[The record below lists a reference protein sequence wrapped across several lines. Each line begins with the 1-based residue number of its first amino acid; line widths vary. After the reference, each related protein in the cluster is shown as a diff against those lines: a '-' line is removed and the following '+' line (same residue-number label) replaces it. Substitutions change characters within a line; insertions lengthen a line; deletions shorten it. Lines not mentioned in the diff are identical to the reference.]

1 MSTLCYGNELIV
13 HYEGNEIR
21 VWNSQESRTFCDRR
35 WICKHQ
41 ISCVTVQGS
50 EILFG
55 TLTGS
60 LWSLQ
65 MIAGSD
71 LKATKIPTPLPE
83 DAITHVRSLNETTI
97 LIFKGSR
104 IHRVRWKTKQ
114 NPQKA
119 ITNRDCFFLDIDNF
133 LKAQQPWVD
142 EQGNSGF
149 VFLDVS
155 FTGYVFLA
163 DTKGTTL
170 LGNLMTRVLTPIA
183 TNFLSACFLF
193 TSSTKVTYVLS
204 STTASTYQIN
214 TIDVE
219 SEKIQYIWG
228 DKELESGCQFEEQQ
242 SITAYNGKIARVQGG
257 YLEVQDFNHLRNT
270 DGPLHFDR
278 IIHFAGC
285 SVGNVIHGALLV
297 ENRELQKSIYTW
309 TYSNGEIKPY
319 LLQPISHNEKYTRIA
334 RNESLI
340 AVCSET
346 QKKKMTS
353 FVDVLI
359 WQKPFKFQRIP
370 VSSEVIDFTKHSAD
384 SFCVATQTEIILVDE
399 KNFEIEKYEE
409 CAIAVRYNHHTK
421 GWKRLLRTK
430 VTYKD
435 YHENEQV
442 KNYVIDPCGQNW
454 IIITSEGVLTW
465 YREGERKSKRSNV
478 SESLILLGFLKGEKV
493 ITYDESNDP
502 TIRCYTLRC
511 EEEEEEEEEEKS
523 EQNDFVEEESDSFS
537 FSSDSFS
544 SDENEFEE
552 ESDENESDE
561 NLNENESE
569 DESGESESD
578 ENKSDENESEEESD
592 ENESEDEFG
601 ESDEN
606 ESDESNE
613 NESDENE
620 RSVNFTL
627 FAEDKDKHDWEIQEC
642 LGLSTIHVV
651 DDVIFLVTPEDLSVL
666 ENQEVRNL
674 LKTDSREEYEFA

>member
-1 MSTLCYGNELIV
+1 MSTLCYGKELIV
-13 HYEGNEIR
+13 QLQKKNFIQ
-21 VWNSQESRTFCDRR
+21 VWNSQKPSPFCETR
-35 WICKHQ
+35 WTCDHE
-41 ISCVTVQGS
+41 ISCVAVEGS
-50 EILFG
+50 EIIFG

-65 MIAGSD
+65 MRN
-71 LKATKIPTPLPE
+71 LKATEILTQTE
-83 DAITHVRSLNETTI
+83 AAITQVRSLNETTI
-97 LIFKGSR
+97 LIFEGSR
-104 IHRVRWKTKQ
+104 IHRVRRKTKQ

-119 ITNRDCFFLDIDNF
+119 ISTSTPNRDCLFLNIENF
-133 LKAQQPWVD
+133 LKAH
-142 EQGNSGF
+142 SGF

-155 FTGYVFLA
+155 FTGYVFLG

-170 LGNLMTRVLTPIA
+170 LGKLMTTVLTPIA

-228 DKELESGCQFEEQQ
+228 DKELESGCQFEEQ

-257 YLEVQDFNHLRNT
+257 HLEVQDFNHLRNT
-270 DGPLHFDR
+270 DGPLHFDK

-297 ENRELQKSIYTW
+297 ENRELQKSIYIW

-319 LLQPISHNEKYTRIA
+319 LLQPIPHNQKYTRIA
-334 RNESLI
+334 RNESLL

-346 QKKKMTS
+346 QNS

-359 WQKPFKFQRIP
+359 RRKSFRSQRIP
-370 VSSEVIDFTKHSAD
+370 VSSKVIDFTKHSAD
-384 SFCVATQTEIILVDE
+384 SFCVATETEIILVDE
-399 KNFEIEKYEE
+399 KNFEIIKYEE
-409 CAIAVRYNHHTK
+409 RAIAVCYNHRTK
-421 GWKRLLRTK
+421 RWKRLLRTK

-435 YHENEQV
+435 YHGNEQV
-442 KNYVIDPCGQNW
+442 KNYVIDPYGQNW
-454 IIITSEGVLTW
+454 IIITSEGVLNW

-478 SESLILLGFLKGEKV
+478 SESLILLGFFEGGKI
-493 ITYDESNDP
+493 ITYDGSGDP
-502 TIRCYTLRC
+502 MIRCYTLREDDKNEC
-511 EEEEEEEEEEKS
+511 EEEEEEEEEKS

-544 SDENEFEE
+544 SDSSSDSFSSDENESD
-552 ESDENESDE
+552 ESDENESD
-561 NLNENESE
+561 
-569 DESGESESD
+569 ESD
-578 ENKSDENESEEESD
+578 ENKSDENESD
-592 ENESEDEFG
+592 
-601 ESDEN
+601 
-606 ESDESNE
+606 
-613 NESDENE
+613 ESDENE
-620 RSVNFTL
+620 RSVDFTL

-642 LGLSTIHVV
+642 LGFSTIHVIGG
-651 DDVIFLVTPEDLSVL
+651 VIFLVTPEGLSVL

-674 LKTDSREEYEFA
+674 LKTDPKEEYEFA